1 MRFYLDNDDSVNL
14 RRKHIE
20 SSLSTG
26 FEKGILPSHYTVVI
40 EHKAFF

>member
-20 SSLSTG
+20 TSLSTG
-26 FEKGILPSHYTVVI
+26 FEKGTLFVI
-40 EHKAFF
+40 EHKAFFF